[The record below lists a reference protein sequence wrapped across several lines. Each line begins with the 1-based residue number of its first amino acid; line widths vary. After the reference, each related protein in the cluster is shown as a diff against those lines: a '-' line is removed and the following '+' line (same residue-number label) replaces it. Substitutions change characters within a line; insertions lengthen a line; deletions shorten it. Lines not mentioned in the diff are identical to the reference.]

1 MSDQPTQNLGNGN
14 SFEERLMLRL
24 DAIDARLQTLEA
36 RAQEQAQE
44 RVYDTRPILERIL
57 KEVADQGV
65 ELREIKAGLVE
76 VKERLTRVEE
86 RQTALEERQAAIEKE
101 VRHYGRKLD
110 MFNEELLE
118 IRWALR
124 DFEKRL
130 NVPEAELA

>member
-1 MSDQPTQNLGNGN
+1 MNDQPTQDLPA
-14 SFEERLMLRL
+14 EERIL
-24 DAIDARLQTLEA
+24 ARIEAMETRFEASFQALEA
-36 RAQEQAQE
+36 RLPEHT
-44 RVYDTRPILERIL
+44 YDTRPILERIL

-65 ELREIKAGLVE
+65 ELREIKAELVQ

-86 RQTALEERQAAIEKE
+86 RQTALEERQAAVEKE

-130 NVPEAELA
+130 NVPEAKLA